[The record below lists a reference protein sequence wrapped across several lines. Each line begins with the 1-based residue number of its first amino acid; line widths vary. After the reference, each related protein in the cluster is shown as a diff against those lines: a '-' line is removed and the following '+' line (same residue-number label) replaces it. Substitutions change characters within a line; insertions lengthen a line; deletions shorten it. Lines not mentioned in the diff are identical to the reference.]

1 MASPDAVQQMAKD
14 LWSNDRDAEGAF
26 MTDIAVEFR
35 RAICNAA
42 SVGDVTSAA
51 LDLDRP
57 CMRGP
62 VAPIDPHHDAPL
74 VEAFTKYY
82 TEWVE
87 LTLKRRREL
96 VAELMLLR
104 QIEGLDDLIK
114 RSEGLDTEW
123 MTDE

>member
-1 MASPDAVQQMAKD
+1 MAQGPMEQH
-14 LWSNDRDAEGAF
+14 RDAEGAF

-51 LDLDRP
+51 LDLDQP
-57 CMRGP
+57 CMRSP
-62 VAPIDPHHDAPL
+62 VAPIDPHHDTPL

>member
-1 MASPDAVQQMAKD
+1 MASPDAIQQMAKD
-14 LWSNDRDAEGAF
+14 LWSNDRDTEGAF
-26 MTDIAVEFR
+26 VTDITMEFR
-35 RAICNAA
+35 RVICNAA
-42 SVGDVTSAA
+42 SIGDVTSAA
-51 LDLDRP
+51 LDFDRP
-57 CMRGP
+57 CVRGP
-62 VAPIDPHHDAPL
+62 IPIDPHHDAPL

-87 LTLKRRREL
+87 LTLKHHREL

-114 RSEGLDTEW
+114 HSKGLDTEW

>member
-1 MASPDAVQQMAKD
+1 
-14 LWSNDRDAEGAF
+14 
-26 MTDIAVEFR
+26 
-35 RAICNAA
+35 
-42 SVGDVTSAA
+42 
-51 LDLDRP
+51 
-57 CMRGP
+57 
-62 VAPIDPHHDAPL
+62 

-87 LTLKRRREL
+87 LTLKRCREL